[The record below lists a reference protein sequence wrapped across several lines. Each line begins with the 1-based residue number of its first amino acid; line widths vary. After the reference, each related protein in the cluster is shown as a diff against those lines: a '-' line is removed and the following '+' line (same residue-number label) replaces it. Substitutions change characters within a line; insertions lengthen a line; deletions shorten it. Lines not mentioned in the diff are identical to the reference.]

1 MLYAVAGCKGCGNGG
16 ISQAE
21 DTSYAVEAVRL
32 LPYLQQHYS
41 QHFIDQICLV
51 KIDTEVTRTQLF
63 ATGGEYDKISVN
75 VDIKGHDV
83 TILEDMKNTTLRPP
97 IMWIEWYFSFKFVDE
112 KIKLLEVTI

>member
-1 MLYAVAGCKGCGNGG
+1 MLYAVEGCNGCGNGG

-41 QHFIDQICLV
+41 QHFINQICLV

-63 ATGGEYDKISVN
+63 ATGGECEYNDYM
-75 VDIKGHDV
+75 
-83 TILEDMKNTTLRPP
+83 LTLRD
-97 IMWIEWYFSFKFVDE
+97 MM
-112 KIKLLEVTI
+112 

>member
-1 MLYAVAGCKGCGNGG
+1 MNPNLNIDIHHVAVSNEYKTVGYKSGMYSRFKKNIKREILHSMFYAVAGCNGCGNGG

-63 ATGGEYDKISVN
+63 ATGGEYD
-75 VDIKGHDV
+75 
-83 TILEDMKNTTLRPP
+83 
-97 IMWIEWYFSFKFVDE
+97 
-112 KIKLLEVTI
+112 